1 MKEIKI
7 SETTRNEERE
17 NNIDFITISKL
28 SSSMIFAN
36 KNHAIV
42 YGGDR
47 IGYTKVK
54 LDTNM
59 PLDVKKIFVMFQFYI
74 IDNKDV
80 LLLQLNEK
88 YNVYKNLTDKEK
100 NDSLFNFTNITLTSA
115 EICKLLGKN
124 VNKDNKKKVIKMCK
138 DFADY
143 MYKNINGICK
153 TNEHDNMRM
162 QPILYGIKTKERCAN
177 IEFYFVDFY
186 ILQTIYSNT
195 PMFYCKNINNAR
207 SLRTYDL
214 ANYLVIVKYNNLMN
228 VQNNNNDTITIR
240 SIFEICDIGREEYA
254 NKRLIDVIKV
264 FETLINSA
272 LKLIDNNC
280 TWKYIKKP
288 KSYSEFYTTSKIKF
302 NIPIFNSRIEDL
314 KTHIEKV
321 GSVKNSTK
329 QDTIDV
335 AKSNVETQM
344 IKANCNDKDISD
356 TINKEVDIINEEFNM
371 FRLEEF

>member
-7 SETTRNEERE
+7 SKDTKIIEKE

-36 KNHAIV
+36 KNHTII

-74 IDNKDV
+74 INNKDT
-80 LLLQLNEK
+80 LLLQLKEK
-88 YNVYKNLTDKEK
+88 YNVYKKLTDTEK

-115 EICKLLGKN
+115 EICELLGKTI
-124 VNKDNKKKVIKMCK
+124 NKDNKKKVIRMCK

-153 TNEHDNMRM
+153 TNKYDNMRM

-214 ANYLVIVKYNNLMN
+214 ANYLTIVKYNNLMN
-228 VQNNNNDTITIR
+228 VQNNNNDTVTIR
-240 SIFEICDIGREEYA
+240 SIFEICDIDRKKYE
-254 NKRLIDVIKV
+254 NKRLTDVINV
-264 FETLINSA
+264 FDILISSS
-272 LKLIDNNC
+272 LKLIDSNC
-280 TWKYIKKP
+280 TWKYLKKP
-288 KSYSEFYTTSKIKF
+288 KSYNEFYTTSKIKF
-302 NIPIFNSRIEDL
+302 NIPIFNSRIADL
-314 KTHIEKV
+314 KRHIEKV
-321 GSVKNSTK
+321 GSVRNSIK
-329 QDTIDV
+329 QDTIDI
-335 AKSNVETQM
+335 AKDNVETQM
-344 IKANCNDKDISD
+344 IEANHDSKEMSD
-356 TINKEVDIINEEFNM
+356 VIDNEVDIINREFNT